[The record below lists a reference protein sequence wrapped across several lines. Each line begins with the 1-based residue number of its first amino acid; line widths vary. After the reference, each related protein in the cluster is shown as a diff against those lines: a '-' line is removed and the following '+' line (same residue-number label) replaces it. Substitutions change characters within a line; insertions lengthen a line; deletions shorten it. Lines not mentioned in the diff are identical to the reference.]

1 MIKRKRSAVAKLLV
15 QLVVSKV
22 QSLETSETQEVEKH
36 KQQKEMFQNKDSLSY
51 IFKVKFKQQT
61 VRIITTYIIK
71 VNPALKKTNDLAS
84 SAVWGNGFH

>member
-36 KQQKEMFQNKDSLSY
+36 KQQKKNVSE
-51 IFKVKFKQQT
+51 
-61 VRIITTYIIK
+61 
-71 VNPALKKTNDLAS
+71 
-84 SAVWGNGFH
+84 